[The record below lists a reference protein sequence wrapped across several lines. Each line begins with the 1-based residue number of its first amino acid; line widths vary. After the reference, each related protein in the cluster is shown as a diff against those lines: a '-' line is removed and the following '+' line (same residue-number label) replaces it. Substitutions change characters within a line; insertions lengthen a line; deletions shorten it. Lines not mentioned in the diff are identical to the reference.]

1 MKRSLTLT
9 DRDMFVSDEE
19 DGIRGY
25 AISHP
30 AMSLHFP
37 AQHDIPGIGVI
48 DDFFHRATE
57 EPQKLG
63 ASSATTASL
72 FPVVAKLC
80 RTVPAHWG

>member
-1 MKRSLTLT
+1 
-9 DRDMFVSDEE
+9 MFVSDEE

-37 AQHDIPGIGVI
+37 AQHDILGIGVI

-57 EPQKLG
+57 DLQKLG
-63 ASSATTASL
+63 ASSATAASL